1 MVFYQKNFNHI
12 CIPIDTNP
20 RMTDQ
25 ERHIAVWNNC
35 LQIIANNI
43 DPQQVSTWFKP
54 IRPVSLDG
62 ARLTVEVPSDF
73 FREYIEGAYKDLIR
87 LTIRRAI
94 GADAQLYYLV
104 RPVQNRQGMVL
115 PQEEGSVPGNNPISV
130 PTYQPAGN
138 PGPFVF
144 PGIKRV
150 TINSRLN
157 PSYCFGNLVEG
168 DCNKMGVSAGESIA
182 QAPGKTPFNPL
193 FLFGGPGLG
202 KTHIAQAIGID
213 IKKNFPDQVVL
224 YVTGNEFKTQY
235 MDAVKG
241 NRIVDF
247 IAFYQRID
255 VLIVDDIQDLATPGA
270 QNSFFNVFNHLHGS
284 GKQLIFT
291 SDRAPADLQNF
302 EERLLSRFKWGLSV
316 ELSRP
321 DYATR
326 VKMLKSR
333 SEREGVALEEE
344 VLAYLASRIKTNFR
358 ELEGTLTS
366 LVAYATL
373 GHSDI
378 SLDLARTVTGNIV
391 GEEHTDVTTDLI
403 LKTVCEYFN
412 ITRDQLLAP
421 TRKRQIVQARQIAMY
436 ECRNLIPNCSL
447 STIGAELG
455 GKDHAT
461 VVHACTTV
469 QDLVQID
476 KQFRQWVEDI
486 ESMVVVPVE

>member
-1 MVFYQKNFNHI
+1 
-12 CIPIDTNP
+12 
-20 RMTDQ
+20 MTDQ

-35 LQIIANNI
+35 LQIIENNI

-104 RPVQNRQGMVL
+104 RPVRNREGMVL
-115 PQEEGSVPGNNPISV
+115 PQEEGSVPANNPVSV

-157 PSYCFGNLVEG
+157 PTYCFSNLVEG

-182 QAPGKTPFNPL
+182 KAPGKTPFNPL

-202 KTHIAQAIGID
+202 KTHIAQAVGID

-270 QNSFFNVFNHLHGS
+270 QNSFFNVFNHLHGN

-321 DYATR
+321 DYNTR
-326 VKMLKSR
+326 VEMLRSR
-333 SEREGVALEEE
+333 SMREGVALDEE
-344 VLAYLASRIKTNFR
+344 VLTYLASRIKTNFR

-391 GEEHTDVTTDLI
+391 GEEPQGLTPDTI
-403 LKTVCEYFN
+403 LRTVCEYFN
-412 ITRDQLLAP
+412 ITREQLVAP

-455 GKDHAT
+455 GKGHAT
-461 VVHACTTV
+461 VVHACSTV
-469 QDLVQID
+469 QDLIQTD
-476 KQFRQWVEDI
+476 KMFRQWVEDI

>member
-1 MVFYQKNFNHI
+1 
-12 CIPIDTNP
+12 
-20 RMTDQ
+20 MTDQ

-35 LQIIANNI
+35 LQIIENNI

-94 GADAQLYYLV
+94 GADAQLFYLV
-104 RPVQNRQGMVL
+104 RPVQGRQGMVL
-115 PQEEGSVPGNNPISV
+115 PQEAGSVPANNPISV

-157 PSYCFGNLVEG
+157 PTYCFGNLVEG

-182 QAPGKTPFNPL
+182 KAPGKTPFNPL

-213 IKKNFPDQVVL
+213 IKKNFPEQVVL

-270 QNSFFNVFNHLHGS
+270 QNSFFNVFNHLHGN

-321 DYATR
+321 DYNTR
-326 VKMLKSR
+326 VEMLRSR
-333 SEREGVALEEE
+333 SMREGVALDDD
-344 VLAYLASRIKTNFR
+344 VLGYLASRIKTNFR

-378 SLDLARTVTGNIV
+378 SLELARTVAGNIV
-391 GEEHTDVTTDLI
+391 GEERTEVTPDLI
-403 LKTVCEYFN
+403 LRTVCEYFN
-412 ITRDQLLAP
+412 ITREQLLSP
-421 TRKRQIVQARQIAMY
+421 TRKRQIVQARQIAMF

-461 VVHACTTV
+461 VVHACSTV
-469 QDLVQID
+469 QDLVHTD

-486 ESMVVVPVE
+486 ENMVVVPVE